1 MESCPECGSAENIVL
16 TRSVLQC
23 RSCGI
28 SKCRLCKNMWN
39 VDHRCATSV
48 ALARSWEDFKD
59 VATYEMQLR
68 PLGFKR
74 CPACQL
80 ACEKQDPLS
89 CDHITCVCGHE
100 FCWMCGEDRR
110 VIKAHDNSYHHKRC
124 PFYEPC
130 DETPRLEKNCPV
142 CQATGVPCLRPP
154 QAHAA
159 RRAAIRQQALGLE
172 VRRLREGMEQSDGA
186 IITEKTEAVQRPEHP
201 FNLEALSQLLCGGP
215 LASCCRVLN
224 SDPPARR

>member
-1 MESCPECGSAENIVL
+1 MVSCPEFGSAENILL
-16 TRSVLQC
+16 TRSVLKC

-28 SKCRLCKNMWN
+28 SRCRLCKNMWN

-110 VIKAHDNSYHHKRC
+110 VIKAGLGHKHVQCLHRKSSVVFL
-124 PFYEPC
+124 PQVL
-130 DETPRLEKNCPV
+130 RLL
-142 CQATGVPCLRPP
+142 LRLGS
-154 QAHAA
+154 
-159 RRAAIRQQALGLE
+159 RQQLPSQAL
-172 VRRLREGMEQSDGA
+172 
-186 IITEKTEAVQRPEHP
+186 P
-201 FNLEALSQLLCGGP
+201 
-215 LASCCRVLN
+215 VL
-224 SDPPARR
+224 